1 MRAPCPSWVINGRN
15 PSGRSRLFLEQRR
28 TWPRPLFAT
37 SPQPDF
43 APTLIY
49 ELNMIYTTQ
58 APSFGKRIYTSYEKN
73 GGPDWEKFEPLLRC
87 YGGLECGNIDRYF

>member
-1 MRAPCPSWVINGRN
+1 
-15 PSGRSRLFLEQRR
+15 
-28 TWPRPLFAT
+28 
-37 SPQPDF
+37 
-43 APTLIY
+43 
-49 ELNMIYTTQ
+49 MIYTTQ